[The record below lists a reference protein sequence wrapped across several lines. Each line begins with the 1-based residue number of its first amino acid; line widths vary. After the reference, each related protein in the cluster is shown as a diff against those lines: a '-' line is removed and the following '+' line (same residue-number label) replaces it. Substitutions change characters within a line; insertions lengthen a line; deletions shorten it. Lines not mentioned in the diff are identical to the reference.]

1 MCCGRAARKLGIES
15 SSVLT
20 VVSGTGVVRKETAC
34 RGTEDPRARDARK
47 KRGVPECAEVEGTPK
62 ALVGGVQDFEAGRA
76 ERDEAMDADERG
88 PCSRGTAAAR
98 TLDCGS

>member
-1 MCCGRAARKLGIES
+1 M
-15 SSVLT
+15 LT